1 MPLSPCL
8 SQLNNINWIEFVEGA
23 SLVDQLLKKD
33 PARVYEHMDFA
44 TRDHYRHA
52 VERISKGSRATSE
65 FDVAQLVVDMSN
77 EVKKDDRAYRK
88 NHIGYWLVGE
98 GVAQLEHAVGYTPT
112 HVTETA
118 HHRQGYIHHLTTRQY
133 TAHSPALYSGTCSDD
148 RHSHHCSLPVSL
160 TVLAALIA
168 ITPGSL
174 TIIT

>member
-1 MPLSPCL
+1 M
-8 SQLNNINWIEFVEGA
+8 EGA

-98 GVAQLEHAVGYTPT
+98 GVAQLEHAVGYTPPMSQRLHTIVKGTYTTSPHDNTPLT
-112 HVTETA
+112 HLPSTQAPAQMTA
-118 HHRQGYIHHLTTRQY
+118 THTT
-133 TAHSPALYSGTCSDD
+133 AL
-148 RHSHHCSLPVSL
+148 SLSL
-160 TVLAALIA
+160 
-168 ITPGSL
+168 
-174 TIIT
+174 